1 MLGEVFGN
9 YRVTAALASGGM
21 GAVYRGEH
29 ALIGKPAAIKVL
41 LPEWSANREIVNRFF
56 NEARATTAIRHPGI
70 VEIFDF
76 GHHESGRAYL
86 VMELLDGEP
95 LAARLARVGRIAE
108 PVAVGLIRSI
118 VGALAAAHRAGIVHR
133 DLKPDNVFLVRDPD
147 VPGGERPKLLDF
159 GIAKLGEG
167 PAGTTNVRAT
177 RTGMVLGTPTYM
189 APEQCRGAGT
199 VDARADLYAIGCIFF
214 EMLAGRPPFVGEG
227 AGELMAA
234 HLMTAPERVSV
245 HAPEVSAVV
254 ADVIARLLEKAP
266 EARYASANELLV
278 ALGGTPADAEGRVMA
293 LVTPAMLTPVTVP
306 TTLGGAASQSSPRG
320 TAIGGGKSRR
330 WIGAV
335 GGAIAAAGIAVGVWI
350 GAAGG
355 SSTPSTS
362 TSTTTTASTSTVPTT
377 STTTSTST
385 VAAKPVPAAAPVP
398 VPVPVP
404 PPVAV
409 PEPAPTPAPT
419 TPAPTTPAPTTPPVV
434 AKHHHVA
441 AKKPAATTN
450 STNPATQPPVKPALP
465 ALPDSL

>member
-9 YRVTAALASGGM
+9 YRVTGAVASGGM

-95 LAARLARVGRIAE
+95 LSARLGRVGRIAE
-108 PVAVGLIRSI
+108 PIAVGLIRSI

-167 PAGTTNVRAT
+167 PGGAGTTNVRAT

-199 VDARADLYAIGCIFF
+199 VDARADLYAIGCIFY
-214 EMLAGRPPFVGEG
+214 EMLAGRPPFVAEG

-245 HAPEVSAVV
+245 YAPETSGVV
-254 ADVIARLLEKAP
+254 AEVIARLLEKAP
-266 EARYASANELLV
+266 DARYASANELLV

-293 LVTPAMLTPVTVP
+293 LVTPAVLTPVQLP
-306 TTLGGAASQSSPRG
+306 TTLGGAAGQATG
-320 TAIGGGKSRR
+320 AAAAGKSRR

-350 GAAGG
+350 GSAGG
-355 SSTPSTS
+355 AATSMGTSPSATTS
-362 TSTTTTASTSTVPTT
+362 KAASTSTATSR
-377 STTTSTST
+377 STTTPTST
-385 VAAKPVPAAAPVP
+385 PTVEAKPVPAPVVPAPVVPAP
-398 VPVPVP
+398 VVP
-404 PPVAV
+404 PPVA
-409 PEPAPTPAPT
+409 EPVQAQVTAPVAP
-419 TPAPTTPAPTTPPVV
+419 
-434 AKHHHVA
+434 KHHHVA
-441 AKKPAATTN
+441 AKKAATT
-450 STNPATQPPVKPALP
+450 TNPTSPATQPPVKPALP

>member
-95 LAARLARVGRIAE
+95 LSSRLSRVGRIAE
-108 PVAVGLIRSI
+108 PIAIGLVRSI
-118 VGALAAAHRAGIVHR
+118 VGALAAAHGAGIVHR

-159 GIAKLGEG
+159 GIAKLGDG
-167 PAGTTNVRAT
+167 AGGAAGSTTNVRAT

-234 HLMTAPERVSV
+234 HLMTPAERVSV
-245 HAPEVSAVV
+245 HAPEVSPVV
-254 ADVIARLLEKAP
+254 AEVIERLLRKQP

-278 ALGGTPADAEGRVMA
+278 ALGGTPADAQGRVMA
-293 LVTPAMLTPVTVP
+293 LVTPAVLTPVP
-306 TTLGGAASQSSPRG
+306 TTLGGAAAQTSPKHG
-320 TAIGGGKSRR
+320 SRR
-330 WIGAV
+330 WLGAA
-335 GGAIAAAGIAVGVWI
+335 GGAMAAAMVAVGVWI
-350 GAAGG
+350 GTSGG
-355 SSTPSTS
+355 GGG
-362 TSTTTTASTSTVPTT
+362 STTTTTT
-377 STTTSTST
+377 TTTTSTST
-385 VAAKPVPAAAPVP
+385 STSTSTPTRPAKVPMPVPQTPVP
-398 VPVPVP
+398 VPVPQTPVP
-404 PPVAV
+404 QTPV
-409 PEPAPTPAPT
+409 PQTPLPRPAP
-419 TPAPTTPAPTTPPVV
+419 

-441 AKKPAATTN
+441 AKKPAAP
-450 STNPATQPPVKPALP
+450 STPDPATQPPAKPALP